1 MKRQVNAHETPIY
14 REVAFNLS
22 NVETTVNAFAEEI
35 NHPQEPE
42 NYIYSRYRNPT
53 VVAVEK
59 QLAAIEQSHWA
70 LLCES
75 GMAAIDIALS
85 LFQKGKNTRKWLF
98 FSDIYGGTNS
108 FIDKVLIARR
118 GIECIRFSSD
128 KGIYDLSL
136 LENLL
141 QVHKPEIVY
150 FEAVSNPMLIVA
162 DVFAIIALAKKY
174 DAKIIIDNTFAT
186 PLLWKPLADGADL
199 VIHSATKHLSGHGN
213 ISAGVVCGNNSE
225 WLQEAIEYRKWAG
238 HMLSPDDAYRLGTQL
253 KTFELRMNK
262 HSENGMKLAK
272 FLANHS
278 AVEDVLYPGLSSH
291 STYKN
296 AVKIFGNKG
305 FGGMITFDLKGKHN
319 EEKADKMNKFLAA
332 TAGELALIPTLG
344 HAETIVLPVA
354 AVWGAKYPLP
364 GMLRLSVGIEPYEQ
378 IEAIFEKALNA
389 I

>member
-1 MKRQVNAHETPIY
+1 M
-14 REVAFNLS
+14 
-22 NVETTVNAFAEEI
+22 
-35 NHPQEPE
+35 
-42 NYIYSRYRNPT
+42 
-53 VVAVEK
+53 
-59 QLAAIEQSHWA
+59 
-70 LLCES
+70 
-75 GMAAIDIALS
+75 
-85 LFQKGKNTRKWLF
+85 
-98 FSDIYGGTNS
+98 
-108 FIDKVLIARR
+108 
-118 GIECIRFSSD
+118 
-128 KGIYDLSL
+128 
-136 LENLL
+136 
-141 QVHKPEIVY
+141 
-150 FEAVSNPMLIVA
+150 
-162 DVFAIIALAKKY
+162 
-174 DAKIIIDNTFAT
+174 
-186 PLLWKPLADGADL
+186 
-199 VIHSATKHLSGHGN
+199 SGHGN
-213 ISAGVVCGNNSE
+213 ISAGVVCGNDSE
-225 WLQEAIEYRKWAG
+225 WLKEAIEYRKWAG

>member
-141 QVHKPEIVY
+141 QVHKPEIV
-150 FEAVSNPMLIVA
+150 
-162 DVFAIIALAKKY
+162 
-174 DAKIIIDNTFAT
+174 
-186 PLLWKPLADGADL
+186 
-199 VIHSATKHLSGHGN
+199 
-213 ISAGVVCGNNSE
+213 
-225 WLQEAIEYRKWAG
+225 
-238 HMLSPDDAYRLGTQL
+238 
-253 KTFELRMNK
+253 
-262 HSENGMKLAK
+262 
-272 FLANHS
+272 
-278 AVEDVLYPGLSSH
+278 
-291 STYKN
+291 
-296 AVKIFGNKG
+296 
-305 FGGMITFDLKGKHN
+305 
-319 EEKADKMNKFLAA
+319 
-332 TAGELALIPTLG
+332 
-344 HAETIVLPVA
+344 
-354 AVWGAKYPLP
+354 
-364 GMLRLSVGIEPYEQ
+364 
-378 IEAIFEKALNA
+378 
-389 I
+389 